1 MALKAKEVRVEISL
15 NKKIMISKNYE
26 KTRCNWPRILENIRS
41 NIDELPGQAKSLYQ
55 EGDFQKLRRRMSDQ
69 MKKLTKEG
77 AIITNEELKE
87 IVERIREMES
97 RYSGQAG
104 DHPKDKVISKKLCK
118 RGHSGVPVAQKEIE
132 KEIEAV
138 VKRRML
144 DDDHREGAIEVP
156 AENPSSSEEDE
167 PVLVQAPPS
176 GQGEH
181 RTRKNI
187 GIKDGQMH
195 GQVFIHVIF
204 EK

>member
-1 MALKAKEVRVEISL
+1 MALKAKEVRVEVSL
-15 NKKIMISKNYE
+15 NEKIMIAKNYE

-104 DHPKDKVISKKLCK
+104 DHPKDKEIISKKLCK
-118 RGHSGVPVAQKEIE
+118 

-144 DDDHREGAIEVP
+144 DDDHREGAIQVP
-156 AENPSSSEEDE
+156 EENPSSSDDDE
-167 PVLVQAPPS
+167 PPLVQGPPPAP
-176 GQGEH
+176 
-181 RTRKNI
+181 RKSTSELARETYEAVKESI
-187 GIKDGQMH
+187 DRGKQLESKMDKCMDK
-195 GQVFIHVIF
+195 FLSM
-204 EK
+204 